1 MIDMCCE
8 WTLFNV
14 GVSQNGFASHNTYQL
29 WCWIEEHVMAKV
41 ASSYRRKKDAGLC
54 GQVYDVDS
62 KKFNEGAWKN
72 LSPSEYRRNQNALKG
87 GANV

>member
-1 MIDMCCE
+1 
-8 WTLFNV
+8 
-14 GVSQNGFASHNTYQL
+14 
-29 WCWIEEHVMAKV
+29 MAKV